1 MLYKK
6 IHRQYLK
13 EWRVGRKFKCKSRF
27 GVFEITGKP
36 YIFGRH
42 IRVDEVNKY
51 EEETYD
57 LILALDNGRRWN
69 MNIVTWL
76 D

>member
-13 EWRVGRKFKCKSRF
+13 EWRTGRNFKYKS
-27 GVFEITGKP
+27 GVYEVIGKP
-36 YIFGRH
+36 YIFGRY
-42 IRVDEVNKY
+42 IRVDEVDRHG
-51 EEETYD
+51 EETYD
-57 LILALDNGRRWN
+57 MIVDLDSGSMWY
-69 MNIVTWL
+69 MNVVTWL